1 MQIYLM
7 AALIAI
13 LTSVPIGQA
22 QAEVRPDHAKRMAKG
37 LAVFQ
42 DGVSQALKQRCV
54 KCHGGDKIRGELDIT
69 THNLLL
75 EGGSEGPAVVPGSA
89 KTSRLFRLIS
99 HVEKPHMPPKGEKL
113 PAGLI
118 AKFAEWI
125 DLGAP
130 YAEALIDSKLDRGE
144 MQITK
149 SDKEYW
155 AFLPLKMISTPKV
168 ENNQWVSNEVDHFV
182 LSKLEAVGLEPNS
195 PAQHRDLLRRVYFDI
210 IGLPPAP
217 EEVASFLSASDINPR
232 AALESVVDQLLNS
245 PQYGERWGRHW
256 LDLARYADSFG
267 FEQDTDRNH
276 AYHYRDFVIKAL
288 NDDMPYDQFVRW
300 QIAGDEIA
308 PENPLALMAT
318 GFLGAGVFPT
328 QLTEKEFESARYDEL
343 DDMVGTMGTAMLGM
357 TIGCARCHDH
367 KFDPIPTRDYYRLI
381 TTFATT
387 IRSEIDVDL
396 NPELTRAELA
406 KWQLVHDKLADGLAR
421 WENEYLRERLVAWVK
436 NPPAESA
443 GKFKWLV
450 LDDLKIKSLNGAG
463 FKSLGDGSFLLTGSN
478 PKDDR
483 WVFTTE
489 SKSKPLTGIRIEA
502 LAHESM
508 KHNGPGRAN
517 NGNFALSDIR
527 VFVEPLEG
535 GSKRVAVKL
544 TNPQATFEQ
553 NKKGLSVA
561 SSIDADKMKTGW
573 AVDQG
578 GIGKDQTAVFEFS
591 EPIDCTDAIKLTV
604 ELDFFTNTSH
614 TIGRPRLAITSHPKP
629 IPLKG
634 STQMTS
640 ITKLRSAF
648 KDADNLDEFSEK
660 DLQMLLRSYR
670 TLDSEWLKRDAKL
683 KAHLAAKP
691 KPQTTKVQVSSEGY
705 KPIKHNA
712 DGRGFPHFYKD
723 VHLLR
728 RGDTSQK
735 QEKMMQGF
743 LRVLMRGAKDEE
755 KWQQPRPNWARTSFR
770 RKALANWLT
779 DIDNGAGPLLARV
792 IVNRLWKH
800 HFGRGIVNTP
810 NDFGLQGKVPTHPEL
825 LDFLAG
831 ELINNGWRLKPLH
844 KKIVMSYAYGQSA
857 SFSQDKS
864 LVDAEN
870 QLYWRCTP
878 RRLEAE
884 PIRDSLLKVSGLL
897 DTTMFGKGTL
907 DPLMKRRS
915 IYFQIKRSKLIPTMQ
930 LFDSP
935 EPLVGQGARPSTIIS
950 PQALMFMNNGLIRA
964 AAMSLAGKLE
974 TEANSQAVMVGY
986 ETVIAR
992 APTLREK
999 QATLAFITEQEDS
1012 YREVGRN
1019 DARKLA
1025 LADFAQ
1031 VLFGLNEFVYVN

>member
-1 MQIYLM
+1 MLIHLM
-7 AALIAI
+7 AFFIAM
-13 LTSVPIGQA
+13 LTSVPIGLA

-37 LAVFQ
+37 LAIFR
-42 DGVSQALKQRCV
+42 DGVGQALKQRCV
-54 KCHGGDKIRGELDIT
+54 KCHGGGKIRGELDIT
-69 THNLLL
+69 TRNLLL
-75 EGGSEGPAVVPGSA
+75 KGGSEGPAVVPGSA
-89 KTSRLFRLIS
+89 KASRLFRLIS
-99 HVEKPHMPPKGEKL
+99 HVEKPHMPAKGEKL

-125 DLGAP
+125 DMGAP
-130 YAEALIDSKLDRGE
+130 YGEVLLDSKLAGGE
-144 MQITK
+144 MQITD
-149 SDKEYW
+149 SDREYW
-155 AFLPLKMISTPKV
+155 AFVPLKMTSVPKV
-168 ENNQWVSNEVDHFV
+168 KNSQWVSNEIDHFV
-182 LSKLEAVGLEPNS
+182 LSKLEAAGLHPNN
-195 PAQHRDLLRRVYFDI
+195 PAQHRALLRRLYFDI

-217 EEVASFLSASDINPR
+217 EEVANFLAAADGNPR

-245 PQYGERWGRHW
+245 PHYGERWGRHW

-288 NDDMPYDQFVRW
+288 NDDMPYNQFVRW

-396 NPELTRAELA
+396 NPEVTKADLA
-406 KWQLVHDKLADGLAR
+406 KWQVVHDKLAAGLAR
-421 WENEYLRERLVAWVK
+421 WEKESLRERLVAWVK

-443 GKFKWLV
+443 EKFEWLV
-450 LDDLKIKSLNGAG
+450 LDDLKIKSLNGAV
-463 FKSLGDGSFLLTGSN
+463 FKGQGDGSFLLTGNN

-483 WVFTTE
+483 WVITTE
-489 SKSKPLTGIRIEA
+489 LKSKALTGIRIEA

-508 KHNGPGRAN
+508 KHNGPGRAD

-527 VFVEPLEG
+527 VFVEPLDG
-535 GSKRVAVKL
+535 GSKREAVKL
-544 TNPQATFEQ
+544 TNPQTTFEQ
-553 NKKGLSVA
+553 NKEGLSVA
-561 SSIDADKMKTGW
+561 SSIDADKKKTGW

-591 EPIDCTDAIKLTV
+591 EPVGFSDGIKLTV

-629 IPLKG
+629 VPLKG
-634 STQMTS
+634 SAQMTS
-640 ITKLRSAF
+640 ITKLRGAF

-660 DLQMLLRSYR
+660 DLQMLLRAYR

-691 KPQTTKVQVSSEGY
+691 KPQTTKVQISSEGY
-705 KPIKHNA
+705 KPIKHHA
-712 DGRGFPHFYKD
+712 DGRGFPHFYND

-728 RGDTSQK
+728 RGDTRQK

-755 KWQQPRPNWARTSFR
+755 KWQQPKPDWARTSFR

-779 DIDNGAGPLLARV
+779 DIDHGAGPLLARV

-810 NDFGLQGKVPTHPEL
+810 NDFGLQGEVPTHPEL

-844 KKIVMSYAYGQSA
+844 KKIVMSYVYGQSA
-857 SFSQDKS
+857 NFSQDKS
-864 LVDAEN
+864 QVDAEN
-870 QLYWRCTP
+870 RLYWRCTP

-915 IYFQIKRSKLIPTMQ
+915 IYFQIKRSKLIPAMQ

-950 PQALMFMNNGLIRA
+950 PQALMFMNNGQIRA

-986 ETVIAR
+986 QTVIGR
-992 APTLREK
+992 APSLREK
-999 QATLAFITEQEDS
+999 QAILAFITKQEES

>member
-1 MQIYLM
+1 MLIHLM
-7 AALIAI
+7 ALFIAM
-13 LTSVPIGQA
+13 LTSVSIGLA
-22 QAEVRPDHAKRMAKG
+22 QAEVTPAHAKRMAKG
-37 LAVFQ
+37 LAIFR
-42 DGVSQALKQRCV
+42 DGVGQAMKQRCV
-54 KCHGGDKIRGELDIT
+54 KCHGGGKIRGELDIT
-69 THNLLL
+69 TRNLLL
-75 EGGSEGPAVVPGSA
+75 KGGSEGPAVVPGSA
-89 KTSRLFRLIS
+89 KASRLFRLIS
-99 HVEKPHMPPKGEKL
+99 HVEKPHMPAKGEKL

-125 DLGAP
+125 DMGAP
-130 YAEALIDSKLDRGE
+130 YGEVLLDSKLAGGE
-144 MQITK
+144 MQITD
-149 SDKEYW
+149 SDREYW
-155 AFLPLKMISTPKV
+155 AFVPLKMTSVPKV
-168 ENNQWVSNEVDHFV
+168 KNSQWVSNEIDHFV
-182 LSKLEAVGLEPNS
+182 LSKLEAAGLQPNN
-195 PAQHRDLLRRVYFDI
+195 PAQHRALLRRLYFDI

-217 EEVASFLSASDINPR
+217 EEVANFLAAADGNPR

-245 PQYGERWGRHW
+245 PHYGERWGRHW

-288 NDDMPYDQFVRW
+288 NNDMPYNQFVRW

-396 NPELTRAELA
+396 NPEVTKADLA
-406 KWQLVHDKLADGLAR
+406 KWQVVHDKLAAGLAR
-421 WENEYLRERLVAWVK
+421 WEKESLRERLVAWVK

-443 GKFKWLV
+443 GKFEWLV
-450 LDDLKIKSLNGAG
+450 LDDLKIKSLNGAV
-463 FKSLGDGSFLLTGSN
+463 FKRQGDGSFLLTGNN

-483 WVFTTE
+483 WVITTE
-489 SKSKPLTGIRIEA
+489 LKSKALTGIRIEA

-508 KHNGPGRAN
+508 KHNGPGRAD

-527 VFVEPLEG
+527 VFIESLDG

-544 TNPQATFEQ
+544 TNPQTTFEQ
-553 NKKGLSVA
+553 NKEGLSVA
-561 SSIDADKMKTGW
+561 SSIDADKKKTGW

-578 GIGKDQTAVFEFS
+578 GIGKDQTAVFEFA
-591 EPIDCTDAIKLTV
+591 EPVGFADGVKLTV

-614 TIGRPRLAITSHPKP
+614 TIGRPRLAITRHPKP
-629 IPLKG
+629 VPLKG
-634 STQMTS
+634 SAQVAS
-640 ITKLRSAF
+640 VTKLRAAF

-660 DLQMLLRSYR
+660 DLQMLLRAYR

-691 KPQTTKVQVSSEGY
+691 KPQTTKVQISSEGY
-705 KPIKHNA
+705 KPMKHHA
-712 DGRGFPHFYKD
+712 DGRGFPHFYKH

-728 RGDTSQK
+728 RGDSRQK

-755 KWQQPRPNWARTSFR
+755 KWQQPKPNWARTSFR

-779 DIDNGAGPLLARV
+779 DIDHGAGPLLARV

-810 NDFGLQGKVPTHPEL
+810 NDFGLQGEVPTHPEL

-831 ELINNGWRLKPLH
+831 KLINNGWRLKPLH
-844 KKIVMSYAYGQSA
+844 KKIVMSYVYGQSA
-857 SFSQDKS
+857 DFSQDKS
-864 LVDAEN
+864 QVDAEN
-870 QLYWRCTP
+870 RLYWRCTP

-950 PQALMFMNNGLIRA
+950 PQALMFMNNAQIRA

-974 TEANSQAVMVGY
+974 TEVNSQAVMVGY
-986 ETVIAR
+986 QTVIGR
-992 APTLREK
+992 APSLREK
-999 QATLAFITEQEDS
+999 QATLVFISKQEES
-1012 YREVGRN
+1012 YCEVGRN

>member
-1 MQIYLM
+1 MLIH
-7 AALIAI
+7 LIAVFI
-13 LTSVPIGQA
+13 AMLACVPIGLA
-22 QAEVRPDHAKRMAKG
+22 QTEVRLDHANRMAKG

-42 DGVSQALKQRCV
+42 DGVGQALKQRCV
-54 KCHGGDKIRGELDIT
+54 KCHGGGKIRGELDIT
-69 THNLLL
+69 TRNLLL
-75 EGGSEGPAVVPGSA
+75 KGGSEGPAVVPGSA
-89 KTSRLFRLIS
+89 KASRLFRLIS
-99 HVEKPHMPPKGEKL
+99 HVEKPHMPAKGKKL

-125 DLGAP
+125 DMGAP
-130 YAEALIDSKLDRGE
+130 YGEVLLDSKLAGGE
-144 MQITK
+144 MQITD
-149 SDKEYW
+149 SDREYW
-155 AFLPLKMISTPKV
+155 AFVPLKMTSVPKV
-168 ENNQWVSNEVDHFV
+168 KNSQWVSNQIDHFV
-182 LSKLEAVGLEPNS
+182 LSKLEDAGLQPNN
-195 PAQHRDLLRRVYFDI
+195 PAQRRALLRRLYFDI

-217 EEVASFLSASDINPR
+217 EVVANFLAAADRNPR

-245 PQYGERWGRHW
+245 PHYGERWGRHW

-288 NDDMPYDQFVRW
+288 NDDMPYNQFVRW

-396 NPELTRAELA
+396 NPAVTKADLA
-406 KWQLVHDKLADGLAR
+406 KWQVVHDKLAAGLAR
-421 WENEYLRERLVAWVK
+421 WEKGSLRERLVAWVK

-443 GKFKWLV
+443 EKFEWLV
-450 LDDLKIKSLNGAG
+450 LSDLKIKSLNGAV
-463 FKSLGDGSFLLTGSN
+463 FKRQGDGSFLLTGNN

-483 WVFTTE
+483 WVITTE
-489 SKSKPLTGIRIEA
+489 LKSKALTGIRIEA

-508 KHNGPGRAN
+508 KHNGPGRAD

-527 VFVEPLEG
+527 VFVEPLNG
-535 GSKRVAVKL
+535 GSKRAAVKL
-544 TNPQATFEQ
+544 VNPQATFEQ
-553 NKKGLSVA
+553 NKGGLSVA
-561 SSIDADKMKTGW
+561 SSIDTDKKKTGW
-573 AVDQG
+573 AVDQS
-578 GIGKDQTAVFEFS
+578 GIGKDQAAVFEFS
-591 EPIDCTDAIKLTV
+591 EPVGFADGVKLTV

-614 TIGRPRLAITSHPKP
+614 TIGRPRLAITRHPKP
-629 IPLKG
+629 VPLKG
-634 STQMTS
+634 SAQVAS
-640 ITKLRSAF
+640 VTKLRAAF

-660 DLQMLLRSYR
+660 DLQMLLRAYR

-691 KPQTTKVQVSSEGY
+691 KPQTTKVQISSEGY
-705 KPIKHNA
+705 KPMKHHA

-728 RGDTSQK
+728 RGDSRQK

-743 LRVLMRGAKDEE
+743 LRVLMRGTKDEE
-755 KWQQPRPNWARTSFR
+755 KWQQPKPNWARTSFR

-779 DIDNGAGPLLARV
+779 DIDHGAGPLLARV

-810 NDFGLQGKVPTHPEL
+810 NDFGLQGEVPTHPEL

-857 SFSQDKS
+857 KFSQDKS
-864 LVDAEN
+864 QIDAEN
-870 QLYWRCTP
+870 RLYWRCTP

-935 EPLVGQGARPSTIIS
+935 EPLVAQGARPSTIIS
-950 PQALMFMNNGLIRA
+950 PQALMFMNNGQIRA

-974 TEANSQAVMVGY
+974 AEANSQAVMVGY
-986 ETVIAR
+986 QTVIGR
-992 APTLREK
+992 APSLREK
-999 QATLAFITEQEDS
+999 QAILAFINKQEES

>member
-1 MQIYLM
+1 MLIHLM
-7 AALIAI
+7 VFFIAM
-13 LTSVPIGQA
+13 LTSVPMGLA
-22 QAEVRPDHAKRMAKG
+22 QADVRPDHAKRMAKG
-37 LAVFQ
+37 LAIFR
-42 DGVSQALKQRCV
+42 DGVGQALKQRCV
-54 KCHGGDKIRGELDIT
+54 KCHGGGKIRGELDIT
-69 THNLLL
+69 TRNLLL
-75 EGGSEGPAVVPGSA
+75 KGGSEGPAVVPGSA
-89 KTSRLFRLIS
+89 KASRLFRLIS
-99 HVEKPHMPPKGEKL
+99 HVEKPHMPAKGEKL
-113 PAGLI
+113 PPGLI

-125 DLGAP
+125 DMGAP
-130 YAEALIDSKLDRGE
+130 YGEVLLDSKLAGGE
-144 MQITK
+144 MQITD
-149 SDKEYW
+149 SDREYW
-155 AFLPLKMISTPKV
+155 AFVPLKMTSVPKV
-168 ENNQWVSNEVDHFV
+168 KNSQWVSNEIDHFV
-182 LSKLEAVGLEPNS
+182 LSKLEAAGLQPNN
-195 PAQHRDLLRRVYFDI
+195 PAQHRALLRRLYFDI

-217 EEVASFLSASDINPR
+217 EEVANFLAAADGNPR

-245 PQYGERWGRHW
+245 PHYGERWGRHW

-288 NDDMPYDQFVRW
+288 NDDMPYNQFVRW

-396 NPELTRAELA
+396 NPEVTKADLA
-406 KWQLVHDKLADGLAR
+406 KWQVVHDKLAAGLAR
-421 WENEYLRERLVAWVK
+421 WEKESLRERLVAWVK

-443 GKFKWLV
+443 EKFEWLV
-450 LDDLKIKSLNGAG
+450 LDDLKIKSLNGAV
-463 FKSLGDGSFLLTGSN
+463 FKSQGDGSFLLTGNN

-483 WVFTTE
+483 WVITTE
-489 SKSKPLTGIRIEA
+489 LKSKALTGIRIEA

-508 KHNGPGRAN
+508 KHNGPGRAD

-527 VFVEPLEG
+527 VFVEPLDG

-544 TNPQATFEQ
+544 TNPQTTFEQ
-553 NKKGLSVA
+553 NKEGLSVA
-561 SSIDADKMKTGW
+561 SSIDADKKKTGW

-591 EPIDCTDAIKLTV
+591 EPVGFSDGIKLTV

-629 IPLKG
+629 VPLKG
-634 STQMTS
+634 SAQVAS
-640 ITKLRSAF
+640 ITKLRGAF
-648 KDADNLDEFSEK
+648 KDSDSLDKFSEK
-660 DLQMLLRSYR
+660 DLQILLRAYR

-691 KPQTTKVQVSSEGY
+691 KPQTTKVQISSEGY
-705 KPIKHNA
+705 KPMKHNA

-723 VHLLR
+723 VHLLG
-728 RGDTSQK
+728 RGDTRQK

-755 KWQQPRPNWARTSFR
+755 KWQQPKPDWARTSFR

-779 DIDNGAGPLLARV
+779 DIDHGAGPLLARV

-810 NDFGLQGKVPTHPEL
+810 NDFGLQGEVPTHPEL

-831 ELINNGWRLKPLH
+831 ELINNGWRLKPIH
-844 KKIVMSYAYGQSA
+844 KKMVMSYVYGQSA
-857 SFSQDKS
+857 NFSQDKS
-864 LVDAEN
+864 QVDAEN
-870 QLYWRCTP
+870 RLYWRCTP

-935 EPLVGQGARPSTIIS
+935 EPLVGQGARTSTIIS
-950 PQALMFMNNGLIRA
+950 PQALMFMNNGQIRA

-974 TEANSQAVMVGY
+974 AEVNSQAVMLGY
-986 ETVIAR
+986 QTVIGR
-992 APTLREK
+992 APSLREK
-999 QATLAFITEQEDS
+999 QAILAFITKQEES

>member
-1 MQIYLM
+1 MLIHLM
-7 AALIAI
+7 AFFIAM
-13 LTSVPIGQA
+13 LTSIPIGLA

-37 LAVFQ
+37 LAVFR
-42 DGVSQALKQRCV
+42 DGVGQALKQRCV
-54 KCHGGDKIRGELDIT
+54 KCHGGSKIRGELDIT
-69 THNLLL
+69 THDLLL
-75 EGGSEGPAVVPGSA
+75 KGGSEGPAVVPGSA
-89 KTSRLFRLIS
+89 KASRLFRLIS
-99 HVEKPHMPPKGEKL
+99 HVEKPHMPAKGEKL

-125 DLGAP
+125 DMGAP
-130 YAEALIDSKLDRGE
+130 YGEALLDSKLAGGE
-144 MQITK
+144 MQITD
-149 SDKEYW
+149 SDREYW
-155 AFLPLKMISTPKV
+155 AFVPLKMTSVPKV
-168 ENNQWVSNEVDHFV
+168 KNSQWVSNEIDHFV
-182 LSKLEAVGLEPNS
+182 LSKLEAAGLQPNN
-195 PAQHRDLLRRVYFDI
+195 PAQHRALLRRLYFDI

-217 EEVASFLSASDINPR
+217 EEVANFLTAADGNPR

-245 PQYGERWGRHW
+245 PHYGERWGRHW

-288 NDDMPYDQFVRW
+288 NDDMPYNQFVRW

-396 NPELTRAELA
+396 NPEATKAGLA
-406 KWQLVHDKLADGLAR
+406 KWQVVHDKLAAGLAR
-421 WENEYLRERLVAWVK
+421 WEKESLRERLVAWVK

-443 GKFKWLV
+443 EKFEWLV
-450 LDDLKIKSLNGAG
+450 LDDLKIKSLNGAV
-463 FKSLGDGSFLLTGSN
+463 FKSQGDGSFLLTGNN

-483 WVFTTE
+483 WVITTE
-489 SKSKPLTGIRIEA
+489 SKSKALTGIRIEA

-508 KHNGPGRAN
+508 KHNGPGRAD

-527 VFVEPLEG
+527 VFVEPLDG
-535 GSKRVAVKL
+535 GSKRVAVTL

-553 NKKGLSVA
+553 NKEGLSVA
-561 SSIDADKMKTGW
+561 SSIDADKKKTGW

-591 EPIDCTDAIKLTV
+591 EPVGFSDGIKLTV

-629 IPLKG
+629 VPLKG
-634 STQMTS
+634 SAQVTS
-640 ITKLRSAF
+640 ITKLRGAF

-660 DLQMLLRSYR
+660 DLQMLLRAYR

-683 KAHLAAKP
+683 KAHLATKP
-691 KPQTTKVQVSSEGY
+691 KPQTTKVQISSEGY

-712 DGRGFPHFYKD
+712 DGRGFPHFYND

-728 RGDTSQK
+728 RGDTRQK

-755 KWQQPRPNWARTSFR
+755 KWQQPKPDWARTSFR

-779 DIDNGAGPLLARV
+779 DIDHGAGPLLARV

-810 NDFGLQGKVPTHPEL
+810 NDFGLQGEVPTHPEL

-831 ELINNGWRLKPLH
+831 ELINNGWHLKPLH
-844 KKIVMSYAYGQSA
+844 KKIVMSYVYGQSA
-857 SFSQDKS
+857 NFSQDKS
-864 LVDAEN
+864 QVDAEN
-870 QLYWRCTP
+870 RLYWRCTP

-950 PQALMFMNNGLIRA
+950 PQALMFMNNGQIRA

-986 ETVIAR
+986 QTVIGR
-992 APTLREK
+992 APSLREK
-999 QATLAFITEQEDS
+999 QAILAFITKQEES

>member
-1 MQIYLM
+1 MLIHLV
-7 AALIAI
+7 ALFIAM
-13 LTSVPIGQA
+13 LTSVSSGQA
-22 QAEVRPDHAKRMAKG
+22 QAKVRSDHAMRMAKG

-42 DGVSQALKQRCV
+42 DGVGQALKQRCV

-69 THNLLL
+69 AYNLLL
-75 EGGSEGPAVVPGSA
+75 KGGSEGPAVVPGNA
-89 KTSRLFRLIS
+89 KASRLFRLIS
-99 HVEKPHMPPKGEKL
+99 HVEKPHMPAKGEKL

-130 YAEALIDSKLDRGE
+130 YAEALLDSKLAGGE
-144 MQITK
+144 MQITE
-149 SDKEYW
+149 SDREYW
-155 AFLPLKMISTPKV
+155 AFVPLKMTSAPKV
-168 ENNQWVSNEVDHFV
+168 ENRQWVSNEIDHFV
-182 LSKLEAVGLEPNS
+182 LSKLEAAGLQPNN
-195 PAQHRDLLRRVYFDI
+195 PAQHRSLLRRLYFDI

-217 EEVASFLSASDINPR
+217 EEVANFLTAADGNPR
-232 AALESVVDQLLNS
+232 AALERVVDQLLNS
-245 PQYGERWGRHW
+245 PHYGERWGRHW

-343 DDMVGTMGTAMLGM
+343 DDMVGTMGTAILGM

-367 KFDPIPTRDYYRLI
+367 KFDPIPTLDYYRLI

-396 NPELTRAELA
+396 NPEITKAGLA
-406 KWQLVHDKLADGLAR
+406 KWQVVHDKLATGLAR
-421 WENEYLRERLVAWVK
+421 WEKESLRERLVAWLK
-436 NPPAESA
+436 TPPAESA
-443 GKFKWLV
+443 EKFEWLV
-450 LDDLKIKSLNGAG
+450 LDDLEIKSLNGAV
-463 FKSLGDGSFLLTGSN
+463 FKSQDDGSFLLTGNN

-483 WVFTTE
+483 WVITTE
-489 SKSKPLTGIRIEA
+489 SKSKVLTGIRIEA
-502 LAHESM
+502 LVHESM
-508 KHNGPGRAN
+508 KHNGPGRAD

-527 VFVEPLEG
+527 VFVEPLDG
-535 GSKRVAVKL
+535 SSKRVAVKL

-553 NKKGLSVA
+553 NKEGLSVA
-561 SSIDADKMKTGW
+561 SSIDADKKKTGW
-573 AVDQG
+573 AIDQG
-578 GIGKDQTAVFEFS
+578 GVGKDQKAVFEFS
-591 EPIDCTDAIKLTV
+591 EPVGFAGGIRLTV

-629 IPLKG
+629 VPLKG

-640 ITKLRSAF
+640 ITKLRGAF
-648 KDADNLDEFSEK
+648 KDADNLDKFSEK
-660 DLQMLLRSYR
+660 DLQLLLRSYR
-670 TLDSEWLKRDAKL
+670 TLDSEWLKHDAKL
-683 KAHLAAKP
+683 KAHLEGKP

-728 RGDTSQK
+728 RGDTRQK
-735 QEKMMQGF
+735 QEKMKQGF
-743 LRVLMRGAKDEE
+743 LRVLMRGGKDEE
-755 KWQQPRPNWARTSFR
+755 KWQQPKPDWARTSFR

-779 DIDNGAGPLLARV
+779 DIDHGAGPLLARV

-810 NDFGLQGKVPTHPEL
+810 NDFGLQGEVPTHPEL

-844 KKIVMSYAYGQSA
+844 KKIVMSYVYGQSTN
-857 SFSQDKS
+857 FSQDKS
-864 LVDAEN
+864 QVDAEN
-870 QLYWRCTP
+870 RLYWRCTP

-897 DTTMFGKGTL
+897 DNTMFGKGTL
-907 DPLMKRRS
+907 DPLMQRRS

-950 PQALMFMNNGLIRA
+950 PQALMFMNNGQIRA

-974 TEANSQAVMVGY
+974 TEGNSQAVMVGY
-986 ETVIAR
+986 QTVIGR
-992 APTLREK
+992 APSLTEK
-999 QATLAFITEQEDS
+999 QAIFEFITKQEDS
-1012 YREVGRN
+1012 YREAGRN

>member
-1 MQIYLM
+1 MLIHLM
-7 AALIAI
+7 ALFIAM
-13 LTSVPIGQA
+13 LTSVSIGLA

-37 LAVFQ
+37 LAIFR
-42 DGVSQALKQRCV
+42 DGVGQALKQRCV
-54 KCHGGDKIRGELDIT
+54 KCHGGGKIRGELDIT
-69 THNLLL
+69 TRNLLL
-75 EGGSEGPAVVPGSA
+75 KGGSEGPAVVPGSA
-89 KTSRLFRLIS
+89 KASRLFRLIS
-99 HVEKPHMPPKGEKL
+99 HVEKPHMPAKGEKL
-113 PAGLI
+113 PPGLI

-125 DLGAP
+125 DMGAP
-130 YAEALIDSKLDRGE
+130 YGEVLLDSKLAGGE
-144 MQITK
+144 MQITD
-149 SDKEYW
+149 SDREYW
-155 AFLPLKMISTPKV
+155 AFVPLKMTSVPKV
-168 ENNQWVSNEVDHFV
+168 KNSQWVSNEIDHFV
-182 LSKLEAVGLEPNS
+182 LSKLEAAGLQPNN
-195 PAQHRDLLRRVYFDI
+195 PAQHRALLRRLYFDI

-217 EEVASFLSASDINPR
+217 EEVANFLAAADGNPR

-245 PQYGERWGRHW
+245 PHYGERWGRHW

-288 NDDMPYDQFVRW
+288 NDDMPYNQFVRW

-396 NPELTRAELA
+396 NPEVTKADLA
-406 KWQLVHDKLADGLAR
+406 KWQVVHDKLAAGLAR
-421 WENEYLRERLVAWVK
+421 WEKESLRERLVAWVK

-443 GKFKWLV
+443 EKFEWLV
-450 LDDLKIKSLNGAG
+450 LDDLKIKSLNGAV
-463 FKSLGDGSFLLTGSN
+463 FKSQGDGSFLLTGNN

-483 WVFTTE
+483 WVITTE
-489 SKSKPLTGIRIEA
+489 LKSKALTGIRIEA

-508 KHNGPGRAN
+508 KHNGPGRAD

-527 VFVEPLEG
+527 VFIEPLDG
-535 GSKRVAVKL
+535 GSKRVAVTL
-544 TNPQATFEQ
+544 TNPQTTFEQ
-553 NKKGLSVA
+553 NKEGLSVA
-561 SSIDADKMKTGW
+561 SSIDADKKKTGW

-578 GIGKDQTAVFEFS
+578 GIGKDQTAVFEFA
-591 EPIDCTDAIKLTV
+591 EPVGFSDGIKLTV

-629 IPLKG
+629 VPLKG
-634 STQMTS
+634 SAQVTS
-640 ITKLRSAF
+640 ITKLRGAF

-660 DLQMLLRSYR
+660 DLQMLLGAYR

-683 KAHLAAKP
+683 KAHLATKP
-691 KPQTTKVQVSSEGY
+691 KPQTTKVQISSEGY
-705 KPIKHNA
+705 KPMKHHA

-728 RGDTSQK
+728 RGDSRQK

-743 LRVLMRGAKDEE
+743 LRVLMRGTKDEE
-755 KWQQPRPNWARTSFR
+755 KWQQPKPNWARTSFR

-779 DIDNGAGPLLARV
+779 DIDHGAGPLLARV

-810 NDFGLQGKVPTHPEL
+810 NDFGLQGEVPTHPEL

-844 KKIVMSYAYGQSA
+844 KKIVMSYVYGQSA
-857 SFSQDKS
+857 NFSQDKS
-864 LVDAEN
+864 QVDAEN
-870 QLYWRCTP
+870 RLYWRCTP

-935 EPLVGQGARPSTIIS
+935 EPLVGQGARTSTIIS
-950 PQALMFMNNGLIRA
+950 PQALMFMNNGQIRA

-974 TEANSQAVMVGY
+974 AEVNSQAVMLGY
-986 ETVIAR
+986 QTVIGR
-992 APTLREK
+992 APSLREK
-999 QATLAFITEQEDS
+999 QAILAFITKQEES

>member
-1 MQIYLM
+1 MLIHLM
-7 AALIAI
+7 AVFIAI
-13 LTSVPIGQA
+13 LTCVPIGLA

-37 LAVFQ
+37 LAIFR
-42 DGVSQALKQRCV
+42 DGVGQALKQRCV
-54 KCHGGDKIRGELDIT
+54 KCHGGSKIRGELDIT
-69 THNLLL
+69 THDLLL
-75 EGGSEGPAVVPGSA
+75 KGGSEGPAVVPGSA
-89 KTSRLFRLIS
+89 KASRLFRLIS
-99 HVEKPHMPPKGEKL
+99 HVEKPHMPAKGEKL
-113 PAGLI
+113 PPGLI

-125 DLGAP
+125 DMGAP
-130 YAEALIDSKLDRGE
+130 YGEVLLDSKLAGGE
-144 MQITK
+144 MQITD
-149 SDKEYW
+149 SDREYW
-155 AFLPLKMISTPKV
+155 AFVPLKMTSVPKV
-168 ENNQWVSNEVDHFV
+168 KNSQWVSNEIDHFV
-182 LSKLEAVGLEPNS
+182 LSKLEAAGLQPNN
-195 PAQHRDLLRRVYFDI
+195 PARHRALLRRLYFDI

-217 EEVASFLSASDINPR
+217 EEVANFLAAADGNPR

-245 PQYGERWGRHW
+245 PHYGERWGRHW

-288 NDDMPYDQFVRW
+288 NDDMPYNQFVRW

-343 DDMVGTMGTAMLGM
+343 DDMAGTMGTAMLGM

-396 NPELTRAELA
+396 NPEVTKADLA
-406 KWQLVHDKLADGLAR
+406 KWQVVHDKLAAGLAR
-421 WENEYLRERLVAWVK
+421 WEKESLRERLVAWVK

-443 GKFKWLV
+443 EKFEWLV
-450 LDDLKIKSLNGAG
+450 LDDLKIKSLNGAV
-463 FKSLGDGSFLLTGSN
+463 FKSQGDGSFLLTGNN

-483 WVFTTE
+483 WVITTE
-489 SKSKPLTGIRIEA
+489 SKSKALTGIRIEA

-508 KHNGPGRAN
+508 KHNGPGRAD

-527 VFVEPLEG
+527 VFVEPLDG
-535 GSKRVAVKL
+535 GSKRVAVTL

-553 NKKGLSVA
+553 NKEGLSVA
-561 SSIDADKMKTGW
+561 SSIDSDKKKTGW

-591 EPIDCTDAIKLTV
+591 EPVGFSDGIKLTV

-629 IPLKG
+629 VPLKG
-634 STQMTS
+634 SAQVTS
-640 ITKLRSAF
+640 ITKLRGAF

-660 DLQMLLRSYR
+660 DLQMLLRAYR

-683 KAHLAAKP
+683 KAHLATKP
-691 KPQTTKVQVSSEGY
+691 KPQTTKVQISSEGY

-712 DGRGFPHFYKD
+712 DGRGFPHFYND

-728 RGDTSQK
+728 RGDTRQK

-755 KWQQPRPNWARTSFR
+755 KWQQPKPDWARTSFR

-779 DIDNGAGPLLARV
+779 DIDHGAGPLLARV

-810 NDFGLQGKVPTHPEL
+810 NDFGLQGEVPTHPEL

-831 ELINNGWRLKPLH
+831 ELINNGWHLKPLH
-844 KKIVMSYAYGQSA
+844 KKIVMSYVYGQSA
-857 SFSQDKS
+857 NFSQDKS
-864 LVDAEN
+864 QVDAEN
-870 QLYWRCTP
+870 RLYWRCTP

-950 PQALMFMNNGLIRA
+950 PQALMFMNNGQIRA

-974 TEANSQAVMVGY
+974 AEANSQAVMVGY
-986 ETVIAR
+986 QTVIGR
-992 APTLREK
+992 APSLREK
-999 QATLAFITEQEDS
+999 QAILAFITKQEES

>member
-1 MQIYLM
+1 MLIHLM
-7 AALIAI
+7 AFPIAM
-13 LTSVPIGQA
+13 LTSVPIGLA

-37 LAVFQ
+37 LAVFR
-42 DGVSQALKQRCV
+42 DGVGQALKQRCV
-54 KCHGGDKIRGELDIT
+54 KCHGGSKIRGELDIT
-69 THNLLL
+69 TRNLLL
-75 EGGSEGPAVVPGSA
+75 KGGSEGPAVVPGSA
-89 KTSRLFRLIS
+89 KASRLFRLIS
-99 HVEKPHMPPKGEKL
+99 HVEKPHMPAKGEKL

-125 DLGAP
+125 DMGAP
-130 YAEALIDSKLDRGE
+130 YGEVLLDSKLAGGE
-144 MQITK
+144 MQITD
-149 SDKEYW
+149 SDREYW
-155 AFLPLKMISTPKV
+155 AFVPLKMTSVPKV
-168 ENNQWVSNEVDHFV
+168 KNSQWVSNEIDHFV
-182 LSKLEAVGLEPNS
+182 LSKLEAAGLQPNN
-195 PAQHRDLLRRVYFDI
+195 PAQHRTLLRRLYFDI

-217 EEVASFLSASDINPR
+217 EEVANFLAAADGNPR

-245 PQYGERWGRHW
+245 PHYGERWGRHW

-288 NDDMPYDQFVRW
+288 NDDMPYNQFVRW

-396 NPELTRAELA
+396 NPEVTKAGLA
-406 KWQLVHDKLADGLAR
+406 KWQVVHDKLAAGMAR
-421 WENEYLRERLVAWVK
+421 WEKESLRERLVAWVK

-443 GKFKWLV
+443 EKFEWLV
-450 LDDLKIKSLNGAG
+450 LDDLKIKSLNGAV
-463 FKSLGDGSFLLTGSN
+463 FKSQGDGSFLLTGNN

-483 WVFTTE
+483 WVITTE
-489 SKSKPLTGIRIEA
+489 LKSKALTGIRIEA

-508 KHNGPGRAN
+508 KHNGPGRAD

-527 VFVEPLEG
+527 VFVEPLDG

-553 NKKGLSVA
+553 NKEGLSVA
-561 SSIDADKMKTGW
+561 SSIDADKKKTGW

-591 EPIDCTDAIKLTV
+591 EPVGFADGVKLTV

-629 IPLKG
+629 VPLKG
-634 STQMTS
+634 SAQVTS
-640 ITKLRSAF
+640 ITKLRAAF

-660 DLQMLLRSYR
+660 DLQMLLRAYR

-691 KPQTTKVQVSSEGY
+691 KPQTTKVQISSEGY

-728 RGDTSQK
+728 RGDTRQK

-755 KWQQPRPNWARTSFR
+755 KWQQPKPDWARTSFR

-779 DIDNGAGPLLARV
+779 DIDHGAGPLLARV

-810 NDFGLQGKVPTHPEL
+810 NDFGLQGEVPTHPEL

-857 SFSQDKS
+857 NFSQDKS
-864 LVDAEN
+864 QVDAEN
-870 QLYWRCTP
+870 RLYWRCTP

-950 PQALMFMNNGLIRA
+950 PQALMFMNNGQIRA

-986 ETVIAR
+986 QTVIGR
-992 APTLREK
+992 APSLREK
-999 QATLAFITEQEDS
+999 QEILAFITKQEES

>member
-1 MQIYLM
+1 MLIHLM
-7 AALIAI
+7 VFFIAM
-13 LTSVPIGQA
+13 LTSVPMGLA
-22 QAEVRPDHAKRMAKG
+22 QAEVRPEHAKRMAKG
-37 LAVFQ
+37 LAIFQ
-42 DGVSQALKQRCV
+42 DGVGQALKQRCV
-54 KCHGGDKIRGELDIT
+54 KCHGGGKIRGELDIT
-69 THNLLL
+69 TRNLLL
-75 EGGSEGPAVVPGSA
+75 KGGSEGPAVVPGSA
-89 KTSRLFRLIS
+89 KASRLFRLIS
-99 HVEKPHMPPKGEKL
+99 HVEKPHMPAKGEKL

-125 DLGAP
+125 DMGAP
-130 YAEALIDSKLDRGE
+130 YGEVLLDSKLAGGE
-144 MQITK
+144 MQITD
-149 SDKEYW
+149 SDREYW
-155 AFLPLKMISTPKV
+155 AFVPLKMTSVPKV
-168 ENNQWVSNEVDHFV
+168 KNSQWVSNEIDHFV
-182 LSKLEAVGLEPNS
+182 LSKLEAAGLQPNN
-195 PAQHRDLLRRVYFDI
+195 PAQHRTLLRRLYFDI

-217 EEVASFLSASDINPR
+217 EEVANFLAAADGNPR

-245 PQYGERWGRHW
+245 PHYGERWGRHW

-288 NDDMPYDQFVRW
+288 NDDMPYNQFVRW

-396 NPELTRAELA
+396 NPEVTKAGLA
-406 KWQLVHDKLADGLAR
+406 KWQVVHDKLAAGMAR
-421 WENEYLRERLVAWVK
+421 WEKESLRERLVAWVK

-443 GKFKWLV
+443 EKFEWLV
-450 LDDLKIKSLNGAG
+450 LDDLKIKSLNGAV
-463 FKSLGDGSFLLTGSN
+463 FKSQGDGSFLLTGNN

-483 WVFTTE
+483 WVITAE
-489 SKSKPLTGIRIEA
+489 LKSKALTGIRIEA

-508 KHNGPGRAN
+508 KHNGPGRAD

-527 VFVEPLEG
+527 VFVEPLDG

-553 NKKGLSVA
+553 NKEGLSVA
-561 SSIDADKMKTGW
+561 SSIDADKKKTGW

-591 EPIDCTDAIKLTV
+591 EPVGFADGVKLTV

-629 IPLKG
+629 VPLKG
-634 STQMTS
+634 SAQVTS
-640 ITKLRSAF
+640 ITKLRAAF
-648 KDADNLDEFSEK
+648 KDADNLDGFSEK
-660 DLQMLLRSYR
+660 DLQMLLRAYR

-691 KPQTTKVQVSSEGY
+691 KPQTTKVQISSEGY

-728 RGDTSQK
+728 RGDTRQK

-755 KWQQPRPNWARTSFR
+755 KWQQPKPDWARTSFR

-779 DIDNGAGPLLARV
+779 DIDHGAGPLLARV

-810 NDFGLQGKVPTHPEL
+810 NDFGLQGEVPTHPEL

-844 KKIVMSYAYGQSA
+844 KKIVMSYVYGQSA
-857 SFSQDKS
+857 NFSQDKS
-864 LVDAEN
+864 QVDAEN
-870 QLYWRCTP
+870 RLYWRCTP

-950 PQALMFMNNGLIRA
+950 PQALMFMNNDQIRA

-974 TEANSQAVMVGY
+974 AEVNSQAVMLGY
-986 ETVIAR
+986 QTVIGR
-992 APTLREK
+992 APSLREK
-999 QATLAFITEQEDS
+999 QEILAFITKQEES

>member
-1 MQIYLM
+1 MLIHLM
-7 AALIAI
+7 AVFIAM
-13 LTSVPIGQA
+13 LTCVPIGLA

-37 LAVFQ
+37 LAIFRDSV
-42 DGVSQALKQRCV
+42 GQALKQRCV
-54 KCHGGDKIRGELDIT
+54 KCHGGGKIRGELDIT

-75 EGGSEGPAVVPGSA
+75 KGGSEGPAVVPGSA
-89 KTSRLFRLIS
+89 KASRLFRLIS
-99 HVEKPHMPPKGEKL
+99 HVEKPHMPAKGEKL

-125 DLGAP
+125 DMGAP
-130 YAEALIDSKLDRGE
+130 YGEVLLDSKLAGGE
-144 MQITK
+144 MQITD
-149 SDKEYW
+149 SDREYW
-155 AFLPLKMISTPKV
+155 AFVPLKMTSVPKV
-168 ENNQWVSNEVDHFV
+168 ENSQWVSNEIDHFV
-182 LSKLEAVGLEPNS
+182 LSKLEAAGLQPNN
-195 PAQHRDLLRRVYFDI
+195 PAQHRALLRRLYFDI

-217 EEVASFLSASDINPR
+217 EQVANFLTAADGNPR
-232 AALESVVDQLLNS
+232 AALESVVDQLLSS
-245 PQYGERWGRHW
+245 PHYGERWGRHW
-256 LDLARYADSFG
+256 LDVARYADSFG

-396 NPELTRAELA
+396 NPEVTKAGLA
-406 KWQLVHDKLADGLAR
+406 KWQVVHDKLAAGLAR
-421 WENEYLRERLVAWVK
+421 WEKESLRERLVAWVK

-443 GKFKWLV
+443 EKFEWLV
-450 LDDLKIKSLNGAG
+450 LDDLKIMSLNGAM
-463 FKSLGDGSFLLTGSN
+463 FKSQGDGSFLLTGNN

-483 WVFTTE
+483 WVITTE
-489 SKSKPLTGIRIEA
+489 SKSKALTGIRIEA

-508 KHNGPGRAN
+508 KHNGPGRAE

-527 VFVEPLEG
+527 VFVEPLDG

-553 NKKGLSVA
+553 NKEGLSVA
-561 SSIDADKMKTGW
+561 SSIDADKKKTGW

-591 EPIDCTDAIKLTV
+591 EPVGFADGIKLTV

-629 IPLKG
+629 VPLKG
-634 STQMTS
+634 SPQVTS
-640 ITKLRSAF
+640 ITKLRGAF

-660 DLQMLLRSYR
+660 DLQMLLRAYR

-691 KPQTTKVQVSSEGY
+691 KPQTTKVQISSEGY
-705 KPIKHNA
+705 KPIKHHA

-728 RGDTSQK
+728 RGDTRQK

-755 KWQQPRPNWARTSFR
+755 KWQQPKPDWARTSFR

-779 DIDNGAGPLLARV
+779 DIDHGAGPLLARV

-810 NDFGLQGKVPTHPEL
+810 NDFGLQGEVPTHPEL

-844 KKIVMSYAYGQSA
+844 KKIVMSYVYGQSA
-857 SFSQDKS
+857 NFSQDKS
-864 LVDAEN
+864 QVDAEN
-870 QLYWRCTP
+870 GLYWRRTP

-950 PQALMFMNNGLIRA
+950 PQALMFMNNGQIRA
-964 AAMSLAGKLE
+964 AAMSLAGKFE

-986 ETVIAR
+986 ETVIGR
-992 APTLREK
+992 APSLTEK
-999 QATLAFITEQEDS
+999 QAILAFITKQEES

>member
-1 MQIYLM
+1 M
-7 AALIAI
+7 ALFIAM
-13 LTSVPIGQA
+13 LTSVSIGLA
-22 QAEVRPDHAKRMAKG
+22 QAEVTPDHAKRMAKG
-37 LAVFQ
+37 LAIFR
-42 DGVSQALKQRCV
+42 DGVGQAMKQRCV
-54 KCHGGDKIRGELDIT
+54 KCHGGGKIRGELDIT
-69 THNLLL
+69 TRNLLL
-75 EGGSEGPAVVPGSA
+75 KGGSEGPAVVPGSA
-89 KTSRLFRLIS
+89 KASRLFRLIS
-99 HVEKPHMPPKGEKL
+99 HVEKPHMPAKGEKL

-125 DLGAP
+125 DMGAP
-130 YAEALIDSKLDRGE
+130 YGEVLLDSKLAGGE
-144 MQITK
+144 MQITD
-149 SDKEYW
+149 SDREYW
-155 AFLPLKMISTPKV
+155 AFVPLKMTSVPKV
-168 ENNQWVSNEVDHFV
+168 KNSQWVSNEIDHFV
-182 LSKLEAVGLEPNS
+182 LSKLEAAGLQPNN
-195 PAQHRDLLRRVYFDI
+195 PAQHRALLRRLYFDI

-217 EEVASFLSASDINPR
+217 EEVANFLAAADGNPR

-245 PQYGERWGRHW
+245 PHYGERWGRHW

-288 NDDMPYDQFVRW
+288 NNDMPYNQFVRW

-396 NPELTRAELA
+396 NPEVTKADLA
-406 KWQLVHDKLADGLAR
+406 KWQVVHDKLAAGLAR
-421 WENEYLRERLVAWVK
+421 WEKESLRERLVAWVK

-443 GKFKWLV
+443 GKFEWLV
-450 LDDLKIKSLNGAG
+450 LDDLKIKSLNGAV
-463 FKSLGDGSFLLTGSN
+463 FKRQGDGSFLLTGNN

-483 WVFTTE
+483 WVITTE
-489 SKSKPLTGIRIEA
+489 LKSKALTGIRIEA

-508 KHNGPGRAN
+508 KHNGPGRAD

-527 VFVEPLEG
+527 VFIESLDG

-544 TNPQATFEQ
+544 TNPQTTFEQ
-553 NKKGLSVA
+553 NKEGLSVA
-561 SSIDADKMKTGW
+561 SSIDADKKKTGW

-578 GIGKDQTAVFEFS
+578 GIGKDQTAVFEFA
-591 EPIDCTDAIKLTV
+591 EPVGFADGVKLTV

-614 TIGRPRLAITSHPKP
+614 TIGRPRLAITRHPKP
-629 IPLKG
+629 VPLKG
-634 STQMTS
+634 SAQVAS
-640 ITKLRSAF
+640 VTKLRAAF

-660 DLQMLLRSYR
+660 DLQMLLRAYR
-670 TLDSEWLKRDAKL
+670 TLDREWLKRDAKL

-691 KPQTTKVQVSSEGY
+691 KPQTTKVQISSEGY
-705 KPIKHNA
+705 KPMKHHA
-712 DGRGFPHFYKD
+712 DGRGFPHFYKH

-728 RGDTSQK
+728 RGDSRQK

-755 KWQQPRPNWARTSFR
+755 KWQQPKPNWARTSFR

-779 DIDNGAGPLLARV
+779 DIDHGAGPLLARV

-810 NDFGLQGKVPTHPEL
+810 NDFGLQGEVPTHPEL

-831 ELINNGWRLKPLH
+831 ELINSGWRLKPLH
-844 KKIVMSYAYGQSA
+844 KKIVMSYVYGQSA
-857 SFSQDKS
+857 DFSQDKS
-864 LVDAEN
+864 QVDAEN
-870 QLYWRCTP
+870 RLYWRCTP

-950 PQALMFMNNGLIRA
+950 PQALMFMNNAQIRA

-974 TEANSQAVMVGY
+974 TEVNSQAVMVGY
-986 ETVIAR
+986 QTVIGR
-992 APTLREK
+992 APSLREK
-999 QATLAFITEQEDS
+999 QATLVFISKQEES
-1012 YREVGRN
+1012 YCEVGRN